1 MEFFPKILVIASI
14 EISVTQFHVRKPG
27 LVYAKR
33 GETVAE
39 LVLRKMPIKSVAR
52 WCLRNPWQNPC
63 KLGAAKMSVNLAQ
76 LRPRTI
82 SSDTQSTIY
91 YSLGEVSV
99 CTCVIVFGTRMRDSS
114 SYAYSKRNSMTF
126 D

>member
-1 MEFFPKILVIASI
+1 MEFFPKIPMIASI

-27 LVYAKR
+27 LVYAKC

-39 LVLRKMPIKSVAR
+39 LVRKMPIKSITR
-52 WCLRNPWQNPC
+52 CLRNPWQNPC

-114 SYAYSKRNSMTF
+114 SCAYITPNAIQ
-126 D
+126 